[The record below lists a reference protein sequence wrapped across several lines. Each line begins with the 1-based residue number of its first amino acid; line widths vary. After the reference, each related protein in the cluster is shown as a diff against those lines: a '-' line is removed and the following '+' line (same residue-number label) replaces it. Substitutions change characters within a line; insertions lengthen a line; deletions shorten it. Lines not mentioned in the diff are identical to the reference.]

1 MRAFQADAL
10 IMRAIQTGASN
21 ASDVQVQVMCKCEL
35 VALGGGSAS
44 AWGAVTTI
52 GSTSLLKNEQK
63 AKVLDGGGKG
73 GNTGHD

>member
-35 VALGGGSAS
+35 VALGGGECER
-44 AWGAVTTI
+44 V
-52 GSTSLLKNEQK
+52 GSCYNYWINQPPKK
-63 AKVLDGGGKG
+63 
-73 GNTGHD
+73 